1 MAQSIF
7 TTKNQSQGYLVGNDP
22 ETIGMSPR
30 QLRKYEKER
39 ERLKKPLKTIVHP
52 MGIVNYLVQVVI
64 AYYMYDFLRNY
75 FMMLVMSIIIA
86 APIFDLIGL
95 FFAYRG
101 INVRIVTP
109 EKNISRNSIGYMKVI
124 LDNRSIVVSYDTCV
138 KVDTENTFY
147 GGKSGAVFSLPA
159 AARKSFEHHIP
170 LKYSMNGIYK
180 FTIENITIRDL
191 MGFVSIKK
199 KQECTTEVNV
209 FPESTTNLALD
220 MADISRGM
228 TESEETVKKGHDFSD
243 VSDVREYIPG
253 DKLMS
258 IHWKLSA
265 KRDILMVKD
274 RVSMSD
280 QQMVILTELC
290 GGDEAVD
297 DILSLTYAVIEKM
310 VRDQTY
316 VRLMWWSDGNFSFEE
331 RQIMNLENLREAFTS
346 LYYEKIYNDSEK
358 TKGYMR
364 SIHPELKAYVNI
376 CMKDGK
382 ADAVVVEQD

>member
-39 ERLKKPLKTIVHP
+39 EQLKKPLKTIVHP

-358 TKGYMR
+358 TRGYMR

>member
-7 TTKNQSQGYLVGNDP
+7 TTKNQSQGYLVGNNP
-22 ETIGMSPR
+22 ETFGMSPR
-30 QLRKYEKER
+30 QLRKYEKES

-358 TKGYMR
+358 TRGYMR

>member
-1 MAQSIF
+1 MTLSA
-7 TTKNQSQGYLVGNDP
+7 
-22 ETIGMSPR
+22 R
-30 QLRKYEKER
+30 QQRKLQKER
-39 ERLKKPLKTIVHP
+39 ERLKKPLKTVIHP
-52 MGIVNYLVQVVI
+52 MGFINYGIQLAI
-64 AYYMYDFLRNY
+64 ALYMYDFLRNF
-75 FMMLVMSIIIA
+75 FMMLVVSIIIA
-86 APIFDLIGL
+86 SPIFDLIGL

-101 INVRIVTP
+101 INVRIKAP
-109 EKNISRNSIGYMKVI
+109 EKNVTRNSIGYLKLI
-124 LDNRSIVVSYDTCV
+124 LENKSIVVSYDTCV
-138 KVDTENTFY
+138 KLDTENTFY
-147 GGKSGAVFSLPA
+147 MDKSGAVLSLPA
-159 AARKSFEHHIP
+159 SARKNYEHHIP

-180 FTIENITIRDL
+180 FAVENITIRDL
-191 MGFVSIKK
+191 MGFISIRK
-199 KQECTTEVNV
+199 KQDSSAEVNV
-209 FPESTTNLALD
+209 YPESVSNIELD
-220 MADISRGM
+220 MQDISKGM

-280 QQMVILTELC
+280 QQMVILTEIC
-290 GGDEAVD
+290 GADEEVD
-297 DILSLTYAVIEKM
+297 EILGLTYAVIEKM
-310 VRDQTY
+310 VREQTY
-316 VRLMWWSDGNFSFEE
+316 VRLMWWSDGNFAFEE
-331 RQIMNLENLREAFTS
+331 RHIMNLGNLKDAFS
-346 LYYEKIYNDSEK
+346 DIYYEKIYNDSDK